1 MSRRQYD
8 ASRRKE
14 SAARTRAA
22 IIDAGRQLFVER
34 GYAAT
39 TVADIAT
46 AARVAPATVSA
57 AFGGKSGLL
66 KTMLDVGIAGDD
78 EPVPIAERQIAADVA
93 AEPDPGKQVA
103 LLADFVT
110 DVHMRLA
117 DLNDV
122 MVQASGVDEQVRS
135 DLAWRQGKRRE
146 GMAEFV
152 QLIDKGAFAPGL
164 DRERAADI
172 VWALCESRIFIG
184 LVREQGWTPDEYRRW
199 LANQLAGALLAD
211 SPVLSRGPVV
221 TSPWPTQ

>member
-1 MSRRQYD
+1 VSRRQYD

-39 TVADIAT
+39 TVADIA
-46 AARVAPATVSA
+46 AAADVAPATVSA
-57 AFGGKSGLL
+57 AFGGKAGLL

-93 AEPDPGKQVA
+93 AEPDPGLQME
-103 LLADFVT
+103 LLASFVT
-110 DVHMRLA
+110 GVHVRLA

-122 MVQASGVDEQVRS
+122 MVQASGVDEQVRA

-152 QLIDKGAFAPGL
+152 QLVDEGAFAPGI
-164 DRERAADI
+164 DRDRAADI
-172 VWALCESRIFIG
+172 VWALCESRIFSG
-184 LVREQGWTPDEYRRW
+184 LVRERGWTPDEYRDW
-199 LANQLAGALLAD
+199 LAAQLSGALLKTKT
-211 SPVLSRGPVV
+211 SPVASGEAVD
-221 TSPWPTQ
+221 